1 MSKITDIR
9 ARYILD
15 SRGNP
20 TIEADVILSNN
31 IVGRASVPSGAST
44 GQFEALE
51 LRDKDNNFNGKHVLR
66 AINNI
71 DTKIKPLLLN
81 MNINDIRA
89 IDYKMIQADGTD
101 NKNQFGANA
110 ILAVSLASLRAAANN
125 KKNNLYE
132 YINTIYPSK
141 MSLPIPMMN
150 ILNGGSH
157 ADNTLDIQ
165 EFMIYPTGFN
175 TFDEAIQAGVEIFHK
190 LKMILNRKGYN
201 TAIGDEGGFAP
212 SLTHNEEALELILE
226 AVHHSGY
233 KLNNQ
238 ILLALDVAASE
249 FYNKKT
255 GLYELQS
262 ENKTLSSV
270 ELIDYYDNLCNKYPI
285 ISIEDPIFE
294 NDWDGWQLMLKKMGD
309 KIQIVGDD
317 LTVTNSDRLKRAIS
331 DNAINAILI
340 KLNQIGSFTET
351 METIDIA
358 KKNNLGYIIS
368 HRSGET
374 EDTIIAD
381 LAVAC
386 NAGQIKTGSLCRTD
400 RTAKY
405 NQLLRINESSNIP
418 FANLNYIKC
427 EKK

>member
-1 MSKITDIR
+1 MSKIIDIK

-31 IVGRASVPSGAST
+31 MIGRASVPSGAST
-44 GQFEALE
+44 GHFEALE
-51 LRDKDNNFNGKHVLR
+51 LRDQDNSFNGKHVLR

-71 DTKIKPLLLN
+71 IYHIKPLLLD
-81 MNINDIRA
+81 MDINDIRA
-89 IDYKMIQADGTD
+89 IDDKMIQADGTD
-101 NKNQFGANA
+101 NKNKFGANA

-125 KKNNLYE
+125 QKLDLYE
-132 YINTIYPSK
+132 YINKIYPSK

-175 TFDEAIQAGVEIFHK
+175 TFHEAIQAGTEIFHK
-190 LKMILNRKGYN
+190 LKMILKRKGYN

-212 SLTHNEEALELILE
+212 SLKRNEEALELILE
-226 AVHHSGY
+226 AIHHSGY
-233 KLNNQ
+233 KLNDQ

-255 GLYELQS
+255 EMYELKS
-262 ENKTLSSV
+262 EDKKLSAV

-285 ISIEDPIFE
+285 VSIEDPIFE
-294 NDWDGWQLMLKKMGD
+294 NDWDGWQLMLKKMGH

-317 LTVTNSDRLKRAIS
+317 LTVTNPDRLKHAIS
-331 DNAINAILI
+331 HKAINAILI

-374 EDTIIAD
+374 EDTIISD

-405 NQLLRINESSNIP
+405 NQLLRINEAEDIP
-418 FANLNYIKC
+418 FADLNYIKC